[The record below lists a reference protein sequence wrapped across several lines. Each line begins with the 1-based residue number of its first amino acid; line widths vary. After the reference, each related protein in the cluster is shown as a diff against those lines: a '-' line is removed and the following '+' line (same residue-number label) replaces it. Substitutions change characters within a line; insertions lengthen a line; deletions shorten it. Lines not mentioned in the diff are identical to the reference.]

1 MKLEGLYGALLALPL
16 SAPVLVLADSE
27 PEPVYAN
34 VQMEGLP
41 YEGENCEGGDWSL
54 NWRGPVYVENG
65 PLADLLIS
73 YTAFDTSHPGQRAI
87 PSVKFQSNKVTCRD
101 NDGKVIM
108 TANISQKNSNKVQ
121 LTVSLAQNAAYNSP
135 AFIFSA
141 DEMGVCRVNSAGTS
155 FEYPNVMA
163 SIHTGMLNAIRPAL
177 DITLEDLQKGFNK
190 TYKFDGT
197 VVGIA
202 PMCMGHELKTGS
214 VNLRYKSGEEDPEIA
229 FNACLH
235 LAKDETRTV
244 TAQGTP
250 ANGDY
255 QFTSKPADVL
265 AITSQQ
271 KNTAQIQGKTPGKG
285 EVTVDYILKGK
296 TASTTIAGSVIELV
310 NINNG
315 TAIPKLGIYDA
326 EGKKIQTFYN
336 FPLSLNPVDGFV
348 QMTLA
353 NDTIASVT
361 NTATSIQI
369 QPVKTGKTLLQA
381 KTLCGTNIGEPAA
394 IEIVRCDDE
403 VQAQL
408 RIKKEEYKQRTDAI
422 VKRITKLTGD
432 SEFQR
437 AGDEI
442 AKTTTEMAI
451 KTGETIINTLT
462 FNQTRKIEFAAK
474 NGIFLSKE
482 VIVNGKALE
491 ITGTAWDL
499 LNLYNDAKDAYDKPA
514 DRGATLK
521 AAIGAAVLISQ
532 KQALALAK
540 TYIEAG
546 LAAEKFGMDLGIL
559 AGVADQLAELE
570 PQHSKLIKE
579 YIQITD
585 RLAYCEKTPPPK
597 EDQPQPPKQDE
608 SEPPVEDIPP
618 EDLPPEE
625 IPVEHEPEDEPKPEE
640 VPPPPSEEEPKKT
653 YGLACRIQDLK
664 APGLAQQLRELKQLA
679 QAQQQKLMRAKTDLQ
694 QWQTA
699 IETMKTKNEGTDAER
714 AAEFTKFKQA
724 HEQFLLKNA
733 QYGFDSLDYM
743 METEECPERL
753 EVKINQVRTRYN

>member
-16 SAPVLVLADSE
+16 SAPVLVFADSE

-73 YTAFDTSHPGQRAI
+73 YTAFDTSHPGQRTI
-87 PSVKFQSNKVTCRD
+87 PSVKFQSNNVTCRD

-163 SIHTGMLNAIRPAL
+163 SIHTGMLNAISPAL

-214 VNLRYKSGEEDPEIA
+214 VNLRYKSGEEDPEVA

-235 LAKDETRTV
+235 LAKDETRIV

-285 EVTVDYILKGK
+285 EVTVDYTLKGK
-296 TASTTIAGSVIELV
+296 TASTTIAGSVVELV

-336 FPLSLNPVDGFV
+336 FPLSLNPFDGFV

-422 VKRITKLTGD
+422 VKRITRLTGD

-664 APGLAQQLRELKQLA
+664 APGLAKQLRELKQLA
-679 QAQQQKLMRAKTDLQ
+679 QAQQQKLIQAKTDLQ

>member
-163 SIHTGMLNAIRPAL
+163 SIHTGMLNAISPAL

-214 VNLRYKSGEEDPEIA
+214 VNLRYKSGEEDPEVA

-285 EVTVDYILKGK
+285 EVTVDYTLKGK
-296 TASTTIAGSVIELV
+296 TASTTIAGSVVELV

-326 EGKKIQTFYN
+326 EGKKIQTFYS

-422 VKRITKLTGD
+422 VKRITRLTGD

-546 LAAEKFGMDLGIL
+546 LAAEKFGADLGIL

-679 QAQQQKLMRAKTDLQ
+679 QAQQQKLMQAKTDLQ

>member
-16 SAPVLVLADSE
+16 SAPALVLADSE

-163 SIHTGMLNAIRPAL
+163 SIHTGMLNAISPAL

-214 VNLRYKSGEEDPEIA
+214 VNLRYKSGEEDPEVA

-235 LAKDETRTV
+235 LAKDETRIV

-285 EVTVDYILKGK
+285 EVTVDYTLKGK
-296 TASTTIAGSVIELV
+296 TASTTIAGSVVELV

-336 FPLSLNPVDGFV
+336 FPLSLNPFDGFV

-422 VKRITKLTGD
+422 VKRITRLTGD

-664 APGLAQQLRELKQLA
+664 APGLAKQLRELKQLA
-679 QAQQQKLMRAKTDLQ
+679 QAQQQKLIQAKTDLQ